1 MKIIGITGSSRHGMN
16 TGTLVE
22 KILDGARQQGAEVE
36 HLYLGDYHLLPC
48 QACEAC
54 RATRRCVLPDDM
66 QRFHDAINSA
76 QALVLGTP
84 IYFDHVSAQL
94 KLFLDRLYP
103 YSGPNGENYF
113 PPMQAAFVATWGDHN
128 PHLYDNVPAWLG
140 DRLAC
145 YFKVEPVGTITAADT
160 GATFT
165 GDQEALLRAAFA
177 LGQALYGAV
186 RK

>member
-22 KILDGARQQGAEVE
+22 KILEGAREQGAEVE

-48 QACEAC
+48 RACEAC
-54 RATRRCVLPDDM
+54 KVAQRCVLDDDM
-66 QRFHDAINSA
+66 QRFHDALNSA
-76 QALVLGTP
+76 QAMVLGTP

-103 YSGPNGENYF
+103 YSGENYF
-113 PPMQAAFVATWGDHN
+113 SPMKAAYVATWGDHN
-128 PHLYDNVPAWLG
+128 PRLYSGVTEWLA

-145 YFKVEPVGTITAADT
+145 YFKVEAVGMLTAAGT
-160 GATFT
+160 GSVFV
-165 GDQEALLRAAFA
+165 GDRKELLSEAFA
-177 LGQALYGAV
+177 LGGALCAALC
-186 RK
+186 